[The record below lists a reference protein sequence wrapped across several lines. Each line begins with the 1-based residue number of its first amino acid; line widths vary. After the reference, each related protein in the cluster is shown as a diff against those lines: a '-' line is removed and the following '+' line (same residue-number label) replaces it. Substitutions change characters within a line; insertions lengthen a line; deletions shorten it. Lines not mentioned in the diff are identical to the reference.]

1 MAKFSAPWTAAHH
14 PGSGYVVRDAT
25 RRVMLQVYYL
35 DDPVLNQGKLTRAE
49 AERLADWI
57 ASSPERFA
65 NMARGTANQ

>member
-1 MAKFSAPWTAAHH
+1 MAKFAPPWTAAHH

-25 RRVMLQVYYL
+25 RRVMLQVYYVE
-35 DDPVLNQGKLTRAE
+35 DPVLNPGRVTRAE

-65 NMARGTANQ
+65 GTVRDS